1 MEKDDGF
8 SCEEHEQRSGNT
20 GNSKGSASAKFTS
33 SLQHPSESAS
43 SPRFPIKLKV
53 IPDQGEKVEN
63 VIKAQETCSL
73 LFPLLFIEVG
83 SDHNLLQAPMW
94 KGVDLSLG
102 RSALSFSKVKL
113 FMVILDLK
121 VQIDLGMT
129 YGHGDQS
136 INLLAHLNE
145 LRMHKKTK
153 LKSTL
158 FNICDKC

>member
-1 MEKDDGF
+1 
-8 SCEEHEQRSGNT
+8 
-20 GNSKGSASAKFTS
+20 
-33 SLQHPSESAS
+33 
-43 SPRFPIKLKV
+43 
-53 IPDQGEKVEN
+53 
-63 VIKAQETCSL
+63 
-73 LFPLLFIEVG
+73 
-83 SDHNLLQAPMW
+83 MW

-102 RSALSFSKVKL
+102 SSALSFSKVEL

-121 VQIDLGMT
+121 VQIALGMT
-129 YGHGDQS
+129 CAHGDQS